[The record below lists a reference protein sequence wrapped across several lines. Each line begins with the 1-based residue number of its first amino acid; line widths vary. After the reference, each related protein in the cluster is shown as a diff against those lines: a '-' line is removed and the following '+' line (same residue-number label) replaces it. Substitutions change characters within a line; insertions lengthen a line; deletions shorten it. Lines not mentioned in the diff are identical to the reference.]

1 MKNAVVTGATSGIGL
16 AVTKKLIEM
25 GYTVYGIGRSFD
37 KIVSSDKFK
46 KIVCDLTKVFEIERT
61 VKEIKKEA
69 EIELLINCAGVGYFG
84 PHEEI
89 NVNKIH
95 NMVTLN
101 LEAPLVLIQL
111 FLRDLKKIRGTIINI
126 SSITAKESSTY
137 GCAYSATKAG
147 LTHFSKG
154 LFDEVRKTGV
164 KVIAIHPDITKTPF
178 YDHLDFC
185 QGDDENSYITPECV
199 AGVVEMDLS
208 QRDGTVVT
216 DVTLQPQRHLI
227 NKKNKKV
234 IDIKCKV

>member
-25 GYTVYGIGRSFD
+25 GYTVYGIGRNFD

-69 EIELLINCAGVGYFG
+69 EIELLVNCAGVGYFG

-101 LEAPLVLIQL
+101 LEAPLVLAQL

-126 SSITAKESSTY
+126 SSITAKKSSTY
-137 GCAYSATKAG
+137 GCVYSATKAG

-164 KVIAIHPDITKTPF
+164 KVITIHPDITKTPF

-199 AGVVEMDLS
+199 AGAVEMVLS
-208 QRDGTVVT
+208 QREGTVVT

>member
-25 GYTVYGIGRSFD
+25 GYTVYGIGRNFD

-69 EIELLINCAGVGYFG
+69 EIELLVNCAGVGYFG

-101 LEAPLVLIQL
+101 LEAPLVLAQL

-126 SSITAKESSTY
+126 SSITAKKSSTY
-137 GCAYSATKAG
+137 GCVYSATKAG

-164 KVIAIHPDITKTPF
+164 KVITIHPDITKTPF

-199 AGVVEMDLS
+199 AGAVEMALS
-208 QRDGTVVT
+208 QREGTVVT

>member
-16 AVTKKLIEM
+16 AVAEKLIEM
-25 GYTVYGIGRSFD
+25 GYTVYGIGRNFD
-37 KIVSSDKFK
+37 KAVSNEKFK
-46 KIVCDLTKVFEIERT
+46 KIVCDLTRVFDIEKT
-61 VKEIKKEA
+61 VKEIKKEG

-95 NMVTLN
+95 NMITLN
-101 LEAPLVLIQL
+101 LEAPLVLTQL
-111 FLRDLKKIRGTIINI
+111 FLRELKKKRGTIINI
-126 SSITAKESSTY
+126 SSITAKKSSTY
-137 GCAYSATKAG
+137 GCVYSATKAG
-147 LTHFSKG
+147 LSHFSKG

-164 KVIAIHPDITKTPF
+164 KVITIHPDITKTSF

-199 AGVVEMDLS
+199 AGAVEMVLS
-208 QRDGTVVT
+208 QREGTVVT
-216 DVTLQPQRHLI
+216 DITLQPQRHLI
-227 NKKNKKV
+227 NKKNKKA

>member
-25 GYTVYGIGRSFD
+25 GYTVYGIGRNFD

-69 EIELLINCAGVGYFG
+69 EIELLVNCAGVGYFG

-101 LEAPLVLIQL
+101 LEAPLVLAQL

-126 SSITAKESSTY
+126 SSITAKKSSTY
-137 GCAYSATKAG
+137 GCVYSATKAG

-164 KVIAIHPDITKTPF
+164 KVITIHPDITKTPF
-178 YDHLDFC
+178 YDQLDFC

-199 AGVVEMDLS
+199 AGAVEMVLS
-208 QRDGTVVT
+208 QREGTVVT

>member
-16 AVTKKLIEM
+16 AVTEKLLEM
-25 GYTVYGIGRSFD
+25 GYTVYGIGRNFD
-37 KIVSSDKFK
+37 KLVSSDKFK

-61 VKEIKKEA
+61 IKEIKKEA

-95 NMVTLN
+95 NMVALN
-101 LEAPLVLIQL
+101 LEAPLVLAQL

-126 SSITAKESSTY
+126 SSITAKKSSTY
-137 GCAYSATKAG
+137 GCVYSATKAG
-147 LTHFSKG
+147 LSHFSKG

-164 KVIAIHPDITKTPF
+164 KVITIHPDITKTPF

-199 AGVVEMDLS
+199 AEAVEMVLS
-208 QRDGTVVT
+208 QREGTVVT
-216 DVTLQPQRHLI
+216 DVTLQPQKHLI

>member
-16 AVTKKLIEM
+16 AVTEKLLEM
-25 GYTVYGIGRSFD
+25 GYTVYGIGRNFD
-37 KIVSSDKFK
+37 KLVSSDKFK

-61 VKEIKKEA
+61 IKEIKKEA

-95 NMVTLN
+95 NMVALN
-101 LEAPLVLIQL
+101 LEAPLVLAQL

-126 SSITAKESSTY
+126 SSITAKKSSTY
-137 GCAYSATKAG
+137 GCVYSATKAG
-147 LTHFSKG
+147 LSHFSKG

-164 KVIAIHPDITKTPF
+164 KVITIHPDITKTSF

-199 AGVVEMDLS
+199 AEAVEMVLS
-208 QRDGTVVT
+208 QREGTVVT
-216 DVTLQPQRHLI
+216 DITLQPQKHLI